1 MTARYPDVEMMV
13 AMRDYLAWHEAYD
26 DPGSSL
32 SRRLAMVQQHLREE
46 LDRREGAVRVVSAC
60 AGDGRDILGV
70 LARAQDANDVEVTLI
85 EVHPDLVERARAAAA
100 NLPGGARVDVRQAD
114 AGSTDSYA
122 GAAPADVLLLVGVL
136 GNVTDED
143 LATTLGAL
151 PQLVAA
157 GGVVIWSNGYDAAR
171 RARRIRRLLADAGF
185 AELAVDPFDWEDDA
199 VLGVARFEGRPEPL
213 VPGRRLFA
221 FVR

>member
-1 MTARYPDVEMMV
+1 
-13 AMRDYLAWHEAYD
+13 MRDYLAWHEAYD
-26 DPGSSL
+26 DPESSL
-32 SRRLAMVQQHLREE
+32 SRRLAMVQQHLRAE
-46 LDRREGAVRVVSAC
+46 LDRREGPVRIVSAC

-70 LARAQDANDVEVTLI
+70 LAEAEDADDVEVTLV
-85 EVHPDLVERARAAAA
+85 EVHPELVERARAAAVK
-100 NLPGGARVDVRQAD
+100 LPAGARVDVRQAD

-122 GAAPADVLLLVGVL
+122 GAAADVLLLVGVL
-136 GNVTDED
+136 GNITDED

-171 RARRIRRLLADAGF
+171 RAPRIRRLLADAGF
-185 AELAVDPFDWEDDA
+185 AEVAVDPFDWEDGA
-199 VLGVARFEGRPEPL
+199 LLGVARFEGRPEPL
-213 VPGRRLFA
+213 VPGRRLFT